1 MKIHVGTS
9 GYSYPE
15 WKGSFYP
22 EKFLAKKMLGF
33 YAEHFPTVEMNN
45 THYKMPT
52 VEGVEGWA
60 AQVPATFRFILKAPQ
75 TITHFKRLKNVDD
88 EVAAFVTAAAALK
101 KRRGPLLFQL
111 PPNFKQDLPRLEAFL
126 DLLKGVPQVV
136 MEFRHESWFDEATY
150 ELLRARNCALCV
162 NDTEELPAAEIVP
175 TATFGYLR
183 LRRGDYTLPA
193 LGAWL
198 RKIAVEQEW
207 TEAYVLFRHEETASG
222 PAFAKTLLEMSSVLT
237 KIPLKPLRRKRKPP
251 TT

>member
-22 EKFLAKKMLGF
+22 EKFPTKKMLGF

-75 TITHFKRLKNVDD
+75 AITHFKRLKNVDD
-88 EVAAFVTAAAALK
+88 DVAAFVTAAAALK

-126 DLLKGVPQVV
+126 DLLEDVPQVV
-136 MEFRHESWFDEATY
+136 MEFRHESWFDATTY

-162 NDTEELPAAEIVP
+162 NDTEEQPAAEIVP
-175 TATFGYLR
+175 TAKFGYLR
-183 LRRGDYTLPA
+183 LRRGDYTSRTLA
-193 LGAWL
+193 AWL
-198 RKIAVEQEW
+198 QKIREQKW
-207 TEAYVLFRHEETASG
+207 TDAYVLFRHEDTGAG
-222 PAFAKTLLEMSSVLT
+222 PAFAKILLEQSKVVE
-237 KIPLKPLRRKRKPP
+237 KVPLKSPRSSKRQPP